1 MIPRPGRS
9 GGWLGAPPGGRWVE
23 RPDEP
28 NPYLR
33 WRELLWAHHRALT
46 AGWSDDRFVGVVR
59 DLDAHVAEVAGTG
72 FRITPS
78 GIDGALSAGVGARV
92 WAKDETGN
100 VSGSHKA
107 RHLFGLAIHL
117 AVEDAPAGRPLAI
130 ASCGNA
136 ALGAAT
142 VAAAVGRPLQ
152 VFIPAWADAWV
163 VDRLDTLGARINVCE
178 RRAGEAGDPTF
189 LRFREAVA
197 DGAVPFGCQGTENLW
212 TIDGGRTMGWELAAA
227 WRDQDVT
234 VDHLVLH
241 VGGGALGSSTVQ
253 GLVDAVDAG
262 VLAALPRI
270 HAAQTE
276 GCAPLARAHA
286 LVAGA
291 PDPAVALAAAEAD
304 GSAFMWPWDDP
315 HSAATGILD
324 DVTYDWIPLVWA
336 MLTTGGSPVVVPEPV
351 VLEAHA
357 LAAGSASRP
366 PTPTGSAGVAGA
378 LALAHDGA
386 LAADET
392 VAVLLTG

>member
-23 RPDEP
+23 RDDEP

-33 WRELLWAHHRALT
+33 WRELLWAHHRAIA

-59 DLDAHVAEVAGTG
+59 DLDVQVAEVAGTG
-72 FRITPS
+72 FRVTPS
-78 GIDGALSAGVGARV
+78 RIDDTLTAGVGARV

-117 AVEDAPAGRPLAI
+117 AVEDAPADRPLAI

-152 VFIPAWADAWV
+152 VFIPTWADAWV
-163 VDRLDTLGARINVCE
+163 VDRLDALGARIDVCE

-197 DGAVPFGCQGTENLW
+197 AGAVPFGCQGTENLW

-227 WRDQDVT
+227 WREQGVA
-234 VDHLVLH
+234 VDRLVLH

-262 VLAALPRI
+262 VLAALPRV

-291 PDPAVALAAAEAD
+291 PDPAAALLAAEQD
-304 GSAFMWPWDDP
+304 GSAYMWPWDDP

-357 LAAGSASRP
+357 LTAGSASRP
-366 PTPTGSAGVAGA
+366 PTPTGAAGVAGA
-378 LALAHDGA
+378 LELARAGMLH
-386 LAADET
+386 ADET
-392 VAVLLTG
+392 VAVLITG